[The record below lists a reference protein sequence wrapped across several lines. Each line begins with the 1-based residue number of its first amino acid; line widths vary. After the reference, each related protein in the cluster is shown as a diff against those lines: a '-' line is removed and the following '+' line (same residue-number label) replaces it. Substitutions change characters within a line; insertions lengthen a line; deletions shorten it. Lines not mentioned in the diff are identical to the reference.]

1 MHKILTK
8 LLNQKECSKCA
19 RYYHNIRPK
28 ENPLSARDTDETIK
42 RLTILRM
49 REILTKQ
56 LREGQHLECAR
67 YQQNIYKEENP
78 QSAHDTNKQVKG
90 RESLQWPRH

>member
-1 MHKILTK
+1 M
-8 LLNQKECSKCA
+8 CV

-42 RLTILRM
+42 RMTILRM

-56 LREGQHLECAR
+56 F
-67 YQQNIYKEENP
+67 K
-78 QSAHDTNKQVKG
+78 
-90 RESLQWPRH
+90 